1 MYPSYK
7 KRNPKG
13 TSAKTTDQCSICV
26 TTVCSAFN
34 KWEYNNSPTSNK
46 WRRWVLMIKTDQQ
59 IQWSGEQSVQNIQK
73 QDIWDRWGSGG
84 IHMADKSKF
93 LIVTNYFWLKR
104 QITHV
109 QVNDTFLSFRQ
120 SEALSETS
128 PYGFC
133 SAGCR
138 ANTLQNQYFEGKA
151 FIEWEVDNSVES
163 LMV

>member
-1 MYPSYK
+1 MCLSYK

-59 IQWSGEQSVQNIQK
+59 IQWSGEQSVLNIQK

-84 IHMADKSKF
+84 IHMADKSRF
-93 LIVTNYFWLKR
+93 LIATNYFWSKR

-109 QVNDTFLSFRQ
+109 QVNDTFLSFKQ
-120 SEALSETS
+120 SEALRNFPIWLLLSRLQSKHS
-128 PYGFC
+128 PKPAFWRESIYGVG
-133 SAGCR
+133 SG
-138 ANTLQNQYFEGKA
+138 
-151 FIEWEVDNSVES
+151 
-163 LMV
+163 